1 MTEGF
6 KIVLTCFEYK
16 ETPPSIKELSI
27 VFASETEA
35 ENALLRLVINEL
47 SELNGIM
54 ENGSF
59 PERRFIAMLD
69 NEDHDAVIN
78 CWDGPDYMPVIY
90 YDIVSTVT
98 N

>member
-1 MTEGF
+1 MTEGY

-16 ETPPSIKELSI
+16 ETNPSTKELPI

-35 ENALLRLVINEL
+35 ENALLRLVIDEL
-47 SELNGIM
+47 SELNGIT
-54 ENGSF
+54 EDGSF

-78 CWDGPDYMPVIY
+78 CWDGPDYMPVTY